1 MLLFLVNA
9 LCNSNY
15 IVIFNTDDNENYK
28 SVYARNLD
36 RTVRYFSNSDSIVNT
51 TVNGYIANLSR
62 ATAKKLRND
71 SSVRLVEKDK
81 EFGIFKVADKIDVF
95 IEEEIFLEEK
105 KISEP
110 WNLGR
115 ISGTPKYIAPKSAGE
130 GVTVYVL
137 DTGIEKDHR
146 EFKGRARMGLNLVE
160 NSPDTDENGHGTHVS
175 GIIAGETVG
184 VARKSELVGVKVLDK
199 KGFGV
204 ISRVILGL
212 DYVIREHAKKL
223 EDFKLN
229 LLLNQRNDTFFLRA
243 LGQVVENAKYP
254 KTVVNMS
261 VGGLRSKAMEF
272 TIDYAN
278 KLGIHFSVA
287 AGNDHDDACEYS
299 PGSSPKVINVGASDM
314 KNKAAFFSNFGIC
327 VDVFA
332 PGVDIYS
339 AWIKNTYR
347 INSGT
352 SMASPH
358 VAGVMALFL
367 SEKIY
372 APDDLFNQIV
382 NDSELVVEPENNPY
396 DNIPDSNTLLPLLST
411 KKLLGRIQEKSEIV
425 EKL

>member
-1 MLLFLVNA
+1 
-9 LCNSNY
+9 
-15 IVIFNTDDNENYK
+15 
-28 SVYARNLD
+28 
-36 RTVRYFSNSDSIVNT
+36 
-51 TVNGYIANLSR
+51 
-62 ATAKKLRND
+62 
-71 SSVRLVEKDK
+71 
-81 EFGIFKVADKIDVF
+81 
-95 IEEEIFLEEK
+95 
-105 KISEP
+105 
-110 WNLGR
+110 
-115 ISGTPKYIAPKSAGE
+115 
-130 GVTVYVL
+130 
-137 DTGIEKDHR
+137 
-146 EFKGRARMGLNLVE
+146 
-160 NSPDTDENGHGTHVS
+160 
-175 GIIAGETVG
+175 TVG

-261 VGGLRSKAMEF
+261 VGGLKSKAMEF

-299 PGSSPKVINVGASDM
+299 PGSSPKVVNVGASDM

-347 INSGT
+347 MNSGT